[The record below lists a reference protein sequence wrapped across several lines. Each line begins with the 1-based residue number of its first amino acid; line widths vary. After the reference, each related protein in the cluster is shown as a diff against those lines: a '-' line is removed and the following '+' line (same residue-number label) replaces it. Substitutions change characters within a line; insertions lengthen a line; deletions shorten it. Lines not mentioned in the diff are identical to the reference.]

1 MASLIVQTGKH
12 KGKKITL
19 PTNEIL
25 IGRGEDCFIRLA
37 SDEVSRHHCA
47 VVPTSR
53 GIRVRD
59 LASQNGTL
67 VNNVPIETEIF
78 LQPGDLLQVGPIL
91 FQLAGQRPRQADVDD
106 EVAGWLTESDTKTEI
121 PNVNDTTIVKSSK
134 LEAPAAAPAAAPAN
148 PDKPRF
154 ANLAEEAQDI
164 IRRWKERVAQA

>member
-19 PTNEIL
+19 PTSEVL

-37 SDEVSRHHCA
+37 SEEVSRHHCA

-59 LASQNGTL
+59 LSSPNGTL

-91 FQLAGQRPRQADVDD
+91 FQLAGQRPKQSAVDD

-121 PNVNDTTIVKSSK
+121 QNVNDTTIVRSSK
-134 LEAPAAAPAAAPAN
+134 LEAPAAASPAAAPA
-148 PDKPRF
+148 DRQKF
-154 ANLAEEAQDI
+154 ATLAEEARDI
-164 IRRWKERVAQA
+164 IRRWKERVAG